1 MAKTIND
8 IKTGLSNTLDKI
20 SNSKVAQGIKKVQ
33 EWDKKAGDF
42 YREHSLQGAAAKKGE
57 EMREK
62 FDNTKAGQMLNKAG
76 EFINEHNL
84 ASKAGKAL
92 GEATNGS
99 RTAADSETPVQTDSP
114 LGGYDWRTRIANRAA
129 TDDDI
134 RTAYDEYMK
143 GNYTPGPATMAE
155 FEKMGLKPKE
165 GQTAV
170 DNPEVAQEQAAEQPE
185 QPEQVAEQPVEQPT
199 ETPAEQPETNIDG
212 TETVVAPEEAE
223 QVKEEL
229 EQKGFDFNKYRED
242 LINDMTAG
250 DEQAKDN
257 IKGIF
262 DAYKKGL
269 IDPATKNYFI
279 IDALAKTAANIGNT
293 MQDAIQNSTWQSVRS
308 GQVQNTAMETPEWN
322 NYLKENWAKAQ
333 ELKWEGKSQ
342 AQKAHIEANSKV
354 LEQIDNA
361 NFKANVLPKLAET
374 AEFKNI
380 IKGDPKDAAVTLQ
393 TMGYIDSG
401 KPMTAEELSTM
412 IDAAGSADGFAKAQ
426 KATYDALIAS
436 NDMSAAL
443 LVNQQVINANQ
454 QAMIDL
460 DKKLKNGQITQQ
472 EYDAESKRLG
482 NINQRLQNDLL
493 ESTKN
498 IKIDQEKA
506 ALNAQK
512 YGGTKIKL
520 NVAIPGTPYGVGAEV
535 DGSTLANL
543 GWDIG
548 DMIKRGQGSISK

>member
-1 MAKTIND
+1 M
-8 IKTGLSNTLDKI
+8 
-20 SNSKVAQGIKKVQ
+20 
-33 EWDKKAGDF
+33 
-42 YREHSLQGAAAKKGE
+42 
-57 EMREK
+57 
-62 FDNTKAGQMLNKAG
+62 NKAG

-84 ASKAGKAL
+84 AGKAGQAL
-92 GEATNGS
+92 GEAMNGS
-99 RTAADSETPVQTDSP
+99 RTAAESEAPVQTDSP
-114 LGGYDWRTRIANRAA
+114 LGGYDWKTRIANRAA

-165 GQTAV
+165 GQTSV

-185 QPEQVAEQPVEQPT
+185 QQPEQVAEQPVEQPQT
-199 ETPAEQPETNIDG
+199 EVPAEQPETNVDG

-229 EQKGFDFNKYRED
+229 EQQGFDFNKYRED

-250 DEQAKDN
+250 DEQAKEN

-293 MQDAIQNSTWQSVRS
+293 MQDAIQNSTWQSTRS

-354 LEQIDNA
+354 LEEIDSA
-361 NFKANVLPKLAET
+361 NFKLNILPMLQESSSLKQ
-374 AEFKNI
+374 I
-380 IKGDPKDAAVTLQ
+380 MKGDPKEAAQTLQ
-393 TMGYIDSG
+393 VMSFAGGD
-401 KPMTAEELSTM
+401 KPMTAEDLAN
-412 IDAAGSADGFAKAQ
+412 IVDASGSMNGFQ
-426 KATYDALIAS
+426 KSQEMAYKTLCDTHRMNDALY
-436 NDMSAAL
+436 
-443 LVNQQVINANQ
+443 VYQQTENANQ
-454 QAMIDL
+454 QALIDL
-460 DKKLKNGQITQQ
+460 DKQLKEGQITKQK
-472 EYDAESKRLG
+472 YDAEKSRLD
-482 NINQRLQNDLL
+482 NVMKANEIAFF
-493 ESTKN
+493 EATKDF
-498 IKIDQEKA
+498 KIDYEKA
-506 ALNAQK
+506 ALMNAK
-512 YGGTKIKL
+512 YGATNFTL
-520 NVAIPGTPYGVGAEV
+520 NSDFTMFGKGLKAGATV
-535 DGSTLANL
+535 NGATLANI
-543 GWDIG
+543 GIDIE
-548 DMIKRGQGSISK
+548 DAIKNG